1 MSALLEIS
9 GLRVRAGQ
17 ATLID
22 IGRLALERGRGYLLS
37 GENGAGK
44 TTLLRALAGLEIA
57 DVQRCAFDG
66 EPFVLAPYPPALRR
80 RVAFVHQH
88 PYVFDGGVRD
98 NLGYGLRVCG
108 ASREQVAAKV
118 AEAAAWAGI
127 SHLEERSA
135 KLLSAGEKQRLAL
148 ARVHLLDPDLYL
160 LDEPTANLDEE
171 GRRIVVSL
179 IEALGREGKTLLIA
193 CHDRE
198 LLSLP
203 AVERLHIAKGR
214 LNGERQA

>member
-9 GLRVRAGQ
+9 GLTVRAGQ
-17 ATLID
+17 TVLVEIE
-22 IGRLALERGRGYLLS
+22 RLTLERGRGYLLS

-44 TTLLRALAGLEIA
+44 TTLLRALAGLETA
-57 DVQRCAFDG
+57 GAQRCAFDG
-66 EPFVLAPYPPALRR
+66 AAFVLAPYPTALRR
-80 RVAFVHQH
+80 RIAFVHQH
-88 PYVFDGGVRD
+88 PYVFDGVVRD
-98 NLGYGLRVCG
+98 NLAYGLRACG
-108 ASREQVAAKV
+108 ANRAQIAARV
-118 AEAAAWAGI
+118 AEAGAWAGI
-127 SHLEERSA
+127 AHLEERNA

-148 ARVHLLDPDLYL
+148 ARAHLLDPDLYL

-171 GRRIVVSL
+171 GRHIVISL

-203 AVERLHIAKGR
+203 AVERLHIARGR
-214 LNGERQA
+214 LNGER